1 MGLIYLLTGC
11 NQDHSNTTDTSHSDS
26 SHNVHIT
33 IDSISNKKQ
42 TLRIDTFSKSPETDS
57 CSCLFSV
64 DSALSTSKQYIFAYD
79 LAVTA
84 YMKING
90 VMTKFTQTEY
100 TGAGENTL
108 IYFSGGDYKMILESA
123 NSKEVEKEKTVQTG
137 SIRVTDKEE
146 NAFITTYYGVCGCF
160 KKPK

>member
-1 MGLIYLLTGC
+1 MISVNLITSC
-11 NQDHSNTTDTSHSDS
+11 KQDHSSDTGQALTDS

-33 IDSISNKKQ
+33 IDSLSNKKE

-64 DSALSTSKQYIFAYD
+64 DSALSIGKQYIFAYD

-90 VMTKFTQTEY
+90 VMTKFNQTEF
-100 TGAGENTL
+100 TDAGKNTL
-108 IYFSGGDYKMILESA
+108 TYFSNGQYQMILESA
-123 NSKEVEKEKTVQTG
+123 NVKEAGKEKTIQTG
-137 SIRVTDKEE
+137 SIRVTDKEG
-146 NAFITTYYGVCGCF
+146 NAFITTYYGICGCF
-160 KKPK
+160 KKK